1 MKRTAYSI
9 EIKNKAIK
17 MKIEGYSTKEIMDE
31 LNVRNKTQIKTWW
44 KWYRNGE
51 THRFHQ
57 QVGKQYSYGKGHE
70 KLNSEDKLKLKI
82 RRQQAE
88 IDILKKYKELERK
101 WRQK

>member
-1 MKRTAYSI
+1 MKRTAYSL

-17 MKIEGYSTKEIMDE
+17 MKIEGYSNKEIIDE
-31 LNVRNKTQIKTWW
+31 LNVRNKTQIETWW

-51 THRFHQ
+51 NHRFHQ
-57 QVGKQYSYGKGHE
+57 QVETQNSYDKGHE
-70 KLNSEDKLKLKI
+70 KLNREDKLKLKI

-101 WRQK
+101 WRQI